1 MSSEDLERN
10 LSAAANDL
18 KRGAGGKAGQTAEKK
33 YGQAYMALV
42 KAGLRPKLKAKY
54 RGGVK

>member
-1 MSSEDLERN
+1 MSNEDLERN
-10 LSAAANDL
+10 LASAAADL

>member
-10 LSAAANDL
+10 LASASNDL
-18 KRGAGGKAGQTAEKK
+18 KKGAGGKAGQTAEKK